1 MKKILA
7 LKKMRQT
14 FHTVLITLIL
24 LGAPGYLF
32 YILVNQSA
40 GKLTPTTSAP
50 KVTERFDHLVLHQ
63 QSNIIPKILPELTHR
78 CLPLQSMSKNTKNK
92 KLKPVQRS
100 ISWIGVCEGL
110 RSRELFLLSLVDKS
124 KLLQVQLNQQTTAI
138 QSHLKRQ
145 WDEHQRELK
154 KRSTLHRAL
163 NHLERGKNIQ
173 ISDASEQEFFYV
185 ALKGPEH
192 YCSNQKAISLKTR
205 QFQEQYLKA
214 QSLLSYPLNR
224 QLKRQLAQQQRGDV
238 FTLKGTKTS
247 LIAGLSFYQSNRWN
261 GSTQAKATPIQI
273 ALYGLG
279 MGINLYT
286 KQELTAQTY
295 CLSGPRG
302 LKQKVRMATVR
313 RAR

>member
-1 MKKILA
+1 MKKLLA
-7 LKKMRQT
+7 LNIRQT
-14 FHTVLITLIL
+14 FHTVLVTLIL

-32 YILVNQSA
+32 YILVNQSSS
-40 GKLTPTTSAP
+40 KLTSFTNTP

-78 CLPLQSMSKNTKNK
+78 CLPLQAANKNTKNK
-92 KLKPVQRS
+92 KLKPVQQS

-124 KLLQVQLNQQTTAI
+124 KLVQVQLSQQPAAVH
-138 QSHLKRQ
+138 SHLQRQ
-145 WDEHQRELK
+145 WEEHQRDLK

-163 NHLERGKNIQ
+163 AHFERGKNIQ

-192 YCSNQKAISLKTR
+192 YCSNQKALSLKAR
-205 QFQEQYLKA
+205 SFKEQYLRA

-247 LIAGLSFYQSNRWN
+247 LLAGLSFYQSSRWN
-261 GSTQAKATPIQI
+261 GSTQAKATPQQI
-273 ALYGLG
+273 SLYGLG
-279 MGINLYT
+279 LGIHLYT
-286 KQELTAQTY
+286 QQELTAQTY
-295 CLSGPRG
+295 CLSGPRTT
-302 LKQKVRMATVR
+302 KQKVRMATLR